1 MTTVNNATIVD
12 VRTPAEFEGGR
23 FPNALNIPFDELP
36 QRLDEFK
43 NMKQPVIAYC
53 QSGNRSGIA
62 VAFLKQAGL
71 LNVENGGALDN
82 LLQLNKINY
91 DDKFFQGPF

>member
-12 VRTPAEFEGGR
+12 VRTPAEFEGGH
-23 FPNALNIPFDELP
+23 FPNALNIPLDELP

-53 QSGNRSGIA
+53 QSGNRSGVA
-62 VAFLKQAGL
+62 VAFLKHAGL
-71 LNVENGGALDN
+71 NAGNGGALGN

-91 DDKFFQGPF
+91 DDKFFQESF